1 MGFTISALRGP
12 FSGVEPLGSPALSQ
26 SPASRRVYTEL
37 PQVKLTLALAAAFA
51 TATLAGPVFAGPA
64 EDLMAKSKC
73 TKCHTATTTKKGP
86 SYADVAA
93 KYKGKPDPT
102 AAMVD
107 MLKTG
112 GKDDHEVVKGAS
124 DADLKAVIAIVLA
137 AK

>member
-1 MGFTISALRGP
+1 M
-12 FSGVEPLGSPALSQ
+12 
-26 SPASRRVYTEL
+26 
-37 PQVKLTLALAAAFA
+37 KLTLALAAAFA
-51 TATLAGPVFAGPA
+51 TATLASPVFAGPA

-73 TKCHTATTTKKGP
+73 NKCHTATTTKKGP
-86 SYADVAA
+86 SFADVAA

>member
-1 MGFTISALRGP
+1 
-12 FSGVEPLGSPALSQ
+12 
-26 SPASRRVYTEL
+26 
-37 PQVKLTLALAAAFA
+37 VKLTLALAAAFA

-64 EDLMAKSKC
+64 EDVMAKAKC
-73 TKCHTATTTKKGP
+73 NKCHTATTTKKGP
-86 SYADVAA
+86 SFADVAA

-124 DADLKAVIAIVLA
+124 DADLKAVIAVVLA
-137 AK
+137 SK